1 MGNFLVRYA
10 SGVVIYDHR
19 AVIRLASVLVERI
32 YVAELYAVGSV
43 LITQRTLTIVGS
55 VAVHLVSSL
64 TRLDLTNK
72 ENMLFFVCCEA
83 VVSKLEFVVHKKM
96 YHL

>member
-55 VAVHLVSSL
+55 IAVHLVSSL
-64 TRLDLTNK
+64 KKAGLDQQRK
-72 ENMLFFVCCEA
+72 YVFCML
-83 VVSKLEFVVHKKM
+83 
-96 YHL
+96 